1 MEPIVGP
8 TRQPGI
14 PRERDVASR
23 LWRAPEP
30 RPHARRDAGRVY
42 YIPAVRLEGGT
53 AVGDGRVNA
62 DATVCES
69 LQLSSGDR
77 IVRRGE

>member
-1 MEPIVGP
+1 M
-8 TRQPGI
+8 
-14 PRERDVASR
+14 
-23 LWRAPEP
+23 
-30 RPHARRDAGRVY
+30 Y